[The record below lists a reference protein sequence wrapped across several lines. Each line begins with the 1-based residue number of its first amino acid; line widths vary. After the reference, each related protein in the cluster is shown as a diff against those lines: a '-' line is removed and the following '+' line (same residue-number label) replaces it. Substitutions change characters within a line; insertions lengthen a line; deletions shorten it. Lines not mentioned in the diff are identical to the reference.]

1 MADAEK
7 LKRALEQARQAGDAE
22 AVAVFEADL
31 AALQPKQQPVSISPV
46 AETARAA
53 AQGLT
58 FGFADELEAALRTGK
73 VSGAEYEQLRN
84 QLRAQQEQF
93 AQQYPMTSLGSQ
105 ISGSL
110 PIPGGIFAKAKQAP
124 SLVRTIGTGAGIGG
138 VSGYGASTGDETAG
152 DIVRGALT
160 GAGTSGALGGVGA
173 MLSPKVQPAARK
185 LQEEGVS
192 LTPGAAFGGQI
203 QAIEQGAES
212 LPIVGQL
219 IKSARQQSFQ
229 DFNRAA
235 FNRSLKELDPN
246 LKVPQDMNLRDAADF
261 TYGQI
266 SSKYNEI
273 YPQITLKYN
282 NTLDKQLKAL
292 EKKHSASNLG
302 EDASKQFQ
310 AKLNE
315 IRSRVKSQP
324 LTGGQLQALKEDLR
338 MLTDAYRG
346 ATGSEKLLGNAID
359 DLENSIMLNLRN
371 QNPEF
376 ARELKKADT
385 AYANYKRAELASS
398 SARGESG
405 TFSPAQLESAVRQS
419 DKSKGKSQYARGQAL
434 MQDLSSAGYDA
445 LGNKIPDSGTPSR
458 LGIAGLLTMGA
469 NYLEPSA
476 MLPTALAT
484 GMYTKPGMSLFNQLI
499 RRRPAAIERAG
510 TGVRA
515 AAPFVQADPFLRMM
529 SGEQDGGY

>member
-7 LKRALEQARQAGDAE
+7 LRRALERARQAGDEE

-31 AALQPKQQPVSISPV
+31 AALQPKQPVSISPV
-46 AETARAA
+46 AETARSA

-58 FGFADELEAALRTGK
+58 FGFADELEAALRTGR

-93 AQQYPMTSLGSQ
+93 AKQYPITSIGSQ

-110 PIPGGIFAKAKQAP
+110 PVPAGVFAKAKQAP
-124 SLVRTIGTGAGIGG
+124 SLIKTIGAGAGIGG
-138 VSGYGASTGDETAG
+138 VSGYGTSTGEDVG
-152 DIVRGALT
+152 SDIMTGALT
-160 GAGTSGALGGVGA
+160 GAGTSGVLGGVGA
-173 MLSPKVQPAARK
+173 MLAPKVQPAARA

-203 QAIEQGAES
+203 QSVEQAAES

-219 IKSARQQSFQ
+219 VKGARQQSFEE
-229 DFNRAA
+229 FNKAA
-235 FNRSLKELDPN
+235 FNRALKEIDPN
-246 LKVPQDMNLRDAADF
+246 IKVPTDMNLRDAADF
-261 TYGQI
+261 TYSQI

-273 YPQITLKYN
+273 YPQITLQYN
-282 NTLDKQLKAL
+282 KTLDKQLKAL

-302 EDASKQFQ
+302 DDAAKQFKS
-310 AKLNE
+310 KLNE
-315 IRSRVKSQP
+315 IRTRVKSQP

-346 ATGSEKLLGNAID
+346 ATGSERLLGNAID
-359 DLENSIMLNLRN
+359 DLESSVMLSLRN

-376 ARELKKADT
+376 AKELKKADT
-385 AYANYKRAELASS
+385 AYANYKRAELASA
-398 SARGESG
+398 SAKGESG
-405 TFSPAQLESAVRQS
+405 AFTPAQLESAVRQS

-434 MQDLSSAGYDA
+434 MQDLSSAGYDV
-445 LGNKIPDSGTPSR
+445 LGNKIPDSGTAGR
-458 LGIAGLLTMGA
+458 LGVAGLLTGGA
-469 NYLEPSA
+469 QYLEPSA

-484 GMYTKPGMSLFNQLI
+484 GIYTKPGMSAFNQLM
-499 RRRPAAIERAG
+499 RRRPAAVERAG

-529 SGEQDGGY
+529 MGDQYE